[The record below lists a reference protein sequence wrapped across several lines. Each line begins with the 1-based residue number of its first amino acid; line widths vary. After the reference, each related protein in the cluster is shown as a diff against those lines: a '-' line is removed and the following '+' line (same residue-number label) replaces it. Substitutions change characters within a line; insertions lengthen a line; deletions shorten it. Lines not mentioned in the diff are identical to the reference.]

1 MDLYETLFSHI
12 GAQNN
17 NEDVTEAYNRGA
29 LDYERAFWAIYQNNG
44 KPQRYMRAFWDIRWT
59 NEIFKPYFDIIS
71 DSSSAS
77 GAFYAT
83 NISGDLVELLTK
95 RGKELYGEN
104 HPGLK
109 MDFSQSGDVASL
121 FSSASKITH
130 VPVIDVS
137 NSTTL
142 AYLFANCSSLKTID
156 GLVLNAE
163 KNAEG
168 GYGGAFS
175 CAVLEEISDIQG
187 YFGGSV
193 TFKTCPMLN
202 KETIKRIV
210 KALLPD
216 IEKATLTLS
225 KQAVDNA
232 FTTEEWDAFVQEN
245 KPAGWTISLA

>member
-1 MDLYETLFSHI
+1 MDLYETLFSHVGI
-12 GAQNN
+12 QNN
-17 NEDVTEAYNRGA
+17 NEDISEAYKQGA
-29 LDYERAFWAIYQNNG
+29 LDYERAFWAVYQDNG
-44 KPQRYMRAFWDIRWT
+44 KPQRYMRAFWDKRWT
-59 NEIFKPYFDIIS
+59 NETFKPYFDIIN

-83 NISGDLVELLTK
+83 GISGDLVELLTK

-109 MDFSQSGDVASL
+109 MDFSQSADIASL
-121 FSSASKITH
+121 FSGATKITH
-130 VPVIDVS
+130 VPVIDAS
-137 NSTTL
+137 NSGSL
-142 AYLFANCSSLKTID
+142 GYLFTNCTSLKIID

-193 TFKTCPMLN
+193 TFKLCTMLN

-210 KALLPD
+210 KALLPN
-216 IEKATLTLS
+216 IETATLTLS
-225 KQAVDNA
+225 KKAVDNA
-232 FTTEEWDAFVQEN
+232 FTSEEWDTFVQEN